1 MTKGTRV
8 SSSILS
14 LIVGVKYEVM
24 PAEHGLPEQID
35 ILSVSI
41 EVKGKN
47 GRKRK
52 VELINTLEESEIL
65 QLEDEINEDNKNHQ

>member
-1 MTKGTRV
+1 
-8 SSSILS
+8 
-14 LIVGVKYEVM
+14 M

-41 EVKGKN
+41 KVSGKN

-52 VELINTLEESEIL
+52 VELIHTLEESEIL
-65 QLEDEINEDNKNHQ
+65 QLEDEINEDREGQR

>member
-14 LIVGVKYEVM
+14 LIAGVEYEVM

-41 EVKGKN
+41 ELKGKN

-52 VELINTLEESEIL
+52 VELIHTLEESEIL
-65 QLEDEINEDNKNHQ
+65 QLEDEINEDNKDIQ

>member
-14 LIVGVKYEVM
+14 LIAGVKYEVM

-52 VELINTLEESEIL
+52 IELIHTLDESEIL
-65 QLEDEINEDNKNHQ
+65 ALEDEINEDNKDHR

>member
-1 MTKGTRV
+1 MTKSTRV

-14 LIVGVKYEVM
+14 LTAGIEYEVM

-35 ILSVSI
+35 ILSVTI

-47 GRKRK
+47 GRTRK
-52 VELINTLEESEIL
+52 VELIHTLDESEIL
-65 QLEDEINEDNKNHQ
+65 QLEDEINEDRESQR

>member
-1 MTKGTRV
+1 MTKSTRV

-14 LIVGVKYEVM
+14 LIAGVEYEVM

-35 ILSVSI
+35 ILSVTI

-47 GRKRK
+47 GRTRK
-52 VELINTLEESEIL
+52 VELIYTLDESEIL
-65 QLEDEINEDNKNHQ
+65 QLEDETNEDRKSQR

>member
-1 MTKGTRV
+1 MTKGMRV

-14 LIVGVKYEVM
+14 LIAGVEYEVM

-41 EVKGKN
+41 KVKSKN
-47 GRKRK
+47 DRTRK
-52 VELINTLEESEIL
+52 VELIHTLEESEIL
-65 QLEDEINEDNKNHQ
+65 QLEDEINEDRKSQR

>member
-1 MTKGTRV
+1 MTKSTRV

-14 LIVGVKYEVM
+14 LTAGIEYEAM

-35 ILSVSI
+35 ILSVTI

-47 GRKRK
+47 GRTRK
-52 VELINTLEESEIL
+52 VELIYTLDESEIL
-65 QLEDEINEDNKNHQ
+65 QLEDEINEDRESQR

>member
-14 LIVGVKYEVM
+14 LIAGVEYEVM

-41 EVKGKN
+41 KVKGKN
-47 GRKRK
+47 GRTRK
-52 VELINTLEESEIL
+52 VELIHTLDESEIL